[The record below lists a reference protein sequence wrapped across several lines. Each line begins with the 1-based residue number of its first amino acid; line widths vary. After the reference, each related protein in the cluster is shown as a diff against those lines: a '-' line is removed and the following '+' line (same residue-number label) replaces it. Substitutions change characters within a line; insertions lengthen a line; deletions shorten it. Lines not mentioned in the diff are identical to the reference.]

1 MHILCNMLCWINHV
15 DIVLRIHLRMTCVLN
30 FPGRS
35 ICSYLWESYPLP
47 TLLCLECVCQL
58 WLTSQRY
65 CWKKNRRAMPH
76 ARGSVGG
83 VLFLAYQGVTTDS
96 TPSWAALINWE
107 SIVDVNVCLVQCT
120 CIHLKFTIYCTVI
133 GTVRMTCWLEYIME
147 QVHVH
152 IVMSIHICVCI

>member
-1 MHILCNMLCWINHV
+1 MNELWTFELCACAEFEEMACMHLLIYSWNSLVTMFMILRREKQKANALCNMLCWINYV
-15 DIVLRIHLRMTCVLN
+15 DIVLRGHLRMTCVLN

-76 ARGSVGG
+76 ARGSVGE
-83 VLFLAYQGVTTDS
+83 VLFLAHQGVTTDS
-96 TPSWAALINWE
+96 TPSWAAPINWE
-107 SIVDVNVCLVQCT
+107 SIVDVNV
-120 CIHLKFTIYCTVI
+120 
-133 GTVRMTCWLEYIME
+133 
-147 QVHVH
+147 
-152 IVMSIHICVCI
+152 